1 MAFELALVGIVIL
14 IGFIGNL
21 IFKKTD
27 IPSIIWLMLL
37 GLILGPILHYLNQA
51 PFLAVSDFFSAIAII
66 IILFEGGID
75 MDLFKILKEA
85 PKGAILTIIAFALTI
100 VVTAIIV
107 MIMGIWIKGVT
118 ILHGILLGAI
128 VGGTSSAVV
137 IPIVSKLKGISDKAK
152 MVLSIE
158 SAITDVLCI
167 VTAIAIIQTMSSGQ
181 AGINFILTNIT
192 AQFSIGIIL
201 GALIGI
207 IWLWIMQKIKQQ
219 EYSYVV
225 TLGILFII
233 YSVVNYLNGSG
244 AIACLTF
251 GIILGNGRRILRGI
265 GYGSIAYEIDQTSRN
280 FHKLISFLIRTFFF
294 VFLGLLVSIQNPV
307 NILIG
312 IIISTGILFTRPL
325 AVKVIS
331 KGNNDF
337 TELDKKIIGVMMPR
351 GLAAAV
357 LAYMPMAALPHDSI
371 VKSFADIAFTVIL
384 VTTIIATVGTIYY
397 KRKQAKEEKQKE
409 EVKKQKEKEAEKIPK
424 PNVIELNKKKTKKN

>member
-1 MAFELALVGIVIL
+1 MVFELALVGIVIL
-14 IGFIGNL
+14 IGFAGNL

-27 IPSIIWLMLL
+27 IPTIIWLMLL
-37 GLILGPILHYLNQA
+37 GLLLGPVLGYLNQNS
-51 PFLAVSDFFSAIAII
+51 FLAVSDFFSAIAII

-75 MDLFKILKEA
+75 MELFKILKEA
-85 PKGAILTIIAFALTI
+85 PKGAILTVLAFISTI
-100 VVTAIIV
+100 VVTTIV
-107 MIMGIWIKGVT
+107 VMVMGIWVKGVT

-158 SAITDVLCI
+158 SALTDVLCI
-167 VTAIAIIQTMSSGQ
+167 VTAIAIIQTMQSGQ
-181 AGINFILTNIT
+181 AEVNFILTNIT

-201 GALIGI
+201 GAMIGL
-207 IWLWIMQKIKQQ
+207 IWLWLMQKIKEQ

-225 TLGILFII
+225 TLAILFII
-233 YSVVNYLNGSG
+233 YSIVNYLNGSG

-265 GYGSIAYEIDQTSRN
+265 GYGSIAYEIDATSRS

-294 VFLGLLVSIQNPV
+294 VFLGLLVSIQSPI

-312 IIISTGILFTRPL
+312 IIISIGILLTRPL

-331 KGNNDF
+331 KGEKEF
-337 TELDKKIIGVMMPR
+337 SELDKKIIGVMMPR

-357 LAYMPMAALPHDSI
+357 LAYMPIAALPSDTV

-384 VTTIIATVGTIYY
+384 MTTIIATVGTIYY
-397 KRKQAKEEKQKE
+397 KRKEAEEEPKKKQKKQKE
-409 EVKKQKEKEAEKIPK
+409 EEEEEIPK
-424 PNVIELNKKKTKKN
+424 PKVILLNKKK

>member
-1 MAFELALVGIVIL
+1 MGFELALVGIVIL

-37 GLILGPILHYLNQA
+37 GLILGPILGYLNQA

-85 PKGAILTIIAFALTI
+85 PKGAILTIIAFIETIIVTTI
-100 VVTAIIV
+100 VV
-107 MIMGIWIKGVT
+107 MIMGIWVKGIT

-128 VGGTSSAVV
+128 IGGTSSAVV

-167 VTAIAIIQTMSSGQ
+167 VTAIAIIQTMQSGQ
-181 AGINFILTNIT
+181 AGLNFILTNIT

-201 GALIGI
+201 GAIIGI

-251 GIILGNGRRILRGI
+251 GIILGNGRRILKGI

-312 IIISTGILFTRPL
+312 IIISAGILLTRPF
-325 AVKVIS
+325 AVKIIA
-331 KGNNDF
+331 KGNKDF
-337 TELDKKIIGVMMPR
+337 TDLDKKIIGVMMPR

-357 LAYMPMAALPHDSI
+357 LAYMPMSALPGDTV

-397 KRKQAKEEKQKE
+397 KRKQAKEEEHEKTVKAQRETSE
-409 EVKKQKEKEAEKIPK
+409 EIPK
-424 PNVIELNKKKTKKN
+424 PKIIELNKKSKKK